1 MWAVTCDQLRNLSR
15 KGTLVGVLEE
25 KTNNS
30 MEGSVN
36 QKIKD
41 QIKVETLFEYLF
53 ELKE

>member
-1 MWAVTCDQLRNLSR
+1 
-15 KGTLVGVLEE
+15 
-25 KTNNS
+25 

-53 ELKE
+53 ELKEQLVQEGLMQIEAQIIFGLGDKGKRYL